1 MRKLTWREGSITVTP
16 NPTPVD
22 ELAQQLVA
30 KLVKFEEVD
39 FGTFGFL
46 RDASNANAVLRGV
59 AASSGEGS
67 KLRVLSMPGHFPYL
81 SESLAKA
88 REKLTVKILM
98 IEDLEVIT
106 IDDDEDVNQPDNEDD
121 DDEVIIIDNI

>member
-1 MRKLTWREGSITVTP
+1 MAE
-16 NPTPVD
+16 
-22 ELAQQLVA
+22 ELVA
-30 KLVKFEEVD
+30 ELVKFEEVD

-46 RDASNANAVLRGV
+46 RDASNANALLRGV
-59 AASSGEGS
+59 TAVASSGEGS

>member
-1 MRKLTWREGSITVTP
+1 M
-16 NPTPVD
+16 
-22 ELAQQLVA
+22 A

-39 FGTFGFL
+39 FGSFGFL

-67 KLRVLSMPGHFPYL
+67 KLRVLSMPGHLPYL
-81 SESLAKA
+81 SESLAHLPYLSESLAEA
-88 REKLTVKILM
+88 RKKLTVKILM

>member
-1 MRKLTWREGSITVTP
+1 M
-16 NPTPVD
+16 
-22 ELAQQLVA
+22 A

-67 KLRVLSMPGHFPYL
+67 KLRVLSIPGYLPYL
-81 SESLAKA
+81 SESLAEA
-88 REKLTVKILM
+88 RKKLTVKILM

>member
-1 MRKLTWREGSITVTP
+1 M
-16 NPTPVD
+16 
-22 ELAQQLVA
+22 A

-67 KLRVLSMPGHFPYL
+67 KLRVLSIPGHLPYL
-81 SESLAKA
+81 SESLAEA
-88 REKLTVKILM
+88 RKKLTVKILM

>member
-1 MRKLTWREGSITVTP
+1 M
-16 NPTPVD
+16 
-22 ELAQQLVA
+22 A

-67 KLRVLSMPGHFPYL
+67 KLKILTLHGCKKKL
-81 SESLAKA
+81 GTDLTKA
-88 REKLTVKILM
+88 RERGLTVKVESVFEDDSDDWTDSDNNSG
-98 IEDLEVIT
+98 IE
-106 IDDDEDVNQPDNEDD
+106 DDDENGFAYD
-121 DDEVIIIDNI
+121 